1 VGPDYIFLYESNEK
15 WRIEGHVWKV
25 DTKKVDKPWIIPM

>member
-1 VGPDYIFLYESNEK
+1 MFLYKSNEL

-25 DTKKVDKPWIIPM
+25 DIKKVDKPWIIPK